1 MAIQAAFFGAAMMLS
16 GFLSQTRSIS
26 YACLG
31 VLSQECD
38 ALTRSLP
45 GGAVK
50 PRFRLHRRF
59 VGDACFRP
67 AATARLRDHANQPGS
82 TAMSMI
88 SGLGRAL
95 HRSGGALLLAL
106 MLLVAPL
113 VVLAQTADNTTS
125 PRARLD
131 SIRGELSQIEGSLAN
146 PNVSDNELQRQ
157 RLRLQPLLDQL
168 RILTDEQ
175 APRTEQAKL
184 RLEQLGAKPDANA
197 PPETPDVARERE
209 TRTKTFAEA
218 DETLKIGRATLL
230 QAEQLQSSIGDLRR
244 DRFAKALFAPGP
256 SVLNPEVWSTT
267 LTALPSDLRASQ
279 FIFGDW
285 LSVFTTALFS
295 ARGFL
300 VALSFLGA
308 IALYVARARYMPR
321 LTARLAAK
329 VDSTDR
335 HILYGALIRIIARTA
350 PPALASWLIY
360 AGLNT
365 AGLLPPRIQPVI
377 LAAVFGLAL
386 FAFVQ
391 ALVDA
396 LFAPGEPQRRLAS
409 VMESTAKTVAWLAGS
424 LAIVMAIGKVLEA
437 WLQAI
442 AAGLTL
448 SIIVRGVVATVFAL
462 VLIAGLYRLR
472 DNQEIEQEACL
483 GPYVPVDGA
492 SLGPV
497 RILGWVVGIAIIL
510 SLLLGYVVLGTFL
523 TEQVI
528 WLGILAAVFVLLT
541 QLIDLG
547 IVSQLT
553 GDGRF
558 ALTLR
563 AGIGLRAAT
572 LQKIAVVLA
581 GALKIVLIVVTIML
595 VLAPWGLESTDLTTS
610 LRAAFFGFQ
619 VGGVTVSLSSIVVA
633 ILLFALGLA
642 ATRSLQ
648 NWLDG
653 KFLPTTALDTGLRN
667 SITTAAGYVGYAGAA
682 AIGFSSLGLSL
693 ERLTLVASALSVGIG
708 FGLQSVVSNFVSGL
722 ILLWERP
729 IRVGDQVLVGDAEGI
744 VKRINVRST
753 EIETFD
759 RSSVIVPN
767 SNLVSGVVRNRVR
780 SDRTGRVLISI
791 SVPRRLNPTE
801 VRAMLLEAAEAHGD
815 VLKKPAPNV
824 LFKKLGTGTMDFDL
838 ICVVGDVDIVGR
850 VTSDLNYV
858 IHRRLSELETPVA
871 TELTVKG
878 LEGVEHSL
886 GEIAAAVSKE
896 IGRRAKPAGGRVT
909 VKRSGPE
916 PEAEA
921 EPEETPPPPAKPE
934 PAANGGKDE
943 TKD

>member
-1 MAIQAAFFGAAMMLS
+1 ML
-16 GFLSQTRSIS
+16 F
-26 YACLG
+26 A
-31 VLSQECD
+31 
-38 ALTRSLP
+38 
-45 GGAVK
+45 
-50 PRFRLHRRF
+50 
-59 VGDACFRP
+59 
-67 AATARLRDHANQPGS
+67 
-82 TAMSMI
+82 
-88 SGLGRAL
+88 
-95 HRSGGALLLAL
+95 LAL
-106 MLLVAPL
+106 FLVPL
-113 VVLAQTADNTTS
+113 AALAQPADPAS
-125 PRARLD
+125 ARARLD
-131 SIRGELSQIEGSLAN
+131 SVRGELSQIEASLTN
-146 PNVSDNELQRQ
+146 PNVSDAELQRQ
-157 RLRLQPLLDQL
+157 RLRLQPLVDQL

-197 PPETPDVARERE
+197 PAETPDVARERE
-209 TRTKTFAEA
+209 TRTRAFAEA

-230 QAEQLQSSIGDLRR
+230 QGEQLLSSLADLRR
-244 DRFAKALFAPGP
+244 ERFARMLFAAGP
-256 SVLNPEVWSTT
+256 SILNPELWSTT

-279 FIFGDW
+279 LIFGDW
-285 LSVFTTALFS
+285 LSVVSTALFTP
-295 ARGFL
+295 RGFL
-300 VALSFLGA
+300 VALAFLGA
-308 IALYVARARYMPR
+308 LALYVVRARYMPR
-321 LTARLAAK
+321 LTARLAAS
-329 VDSTDR
+329 VEASDR
-335 HILYGALIRIIARTA
+335 HILYGALVRLVARTA

-377 LAAVFGLAL
+377 LAVVLGLAL

-391 ALVDA
+391 ALADA

-409 VMESTAKTVAWLAGS
+409 VMESTARTVTWLAGS
-424 LAIVMAIGKVLEA
+424 LAIVVAVGKVLEA

-448 SIIVRGVVATVFAL
+448 SIIVRGIVATVFAII
-462 VLIAGLYRLR
+462 LIAGLYRLR
-472 DNQEIEQEACL
+472 DNQEIEEEACL

-497 RILGWVVGIAIIL
+497 RILGWAVGLAIIL
-510 SLLLGYVVLGTFL
+510 ALLLGYVVLATFL
-523 TEQVI
+523 TAQVL
-528 WLGILAAVFVLLT
+528 WLGILAAVFVLLM
-541 QLIDLG
+541 QLIELG
-547 IVSQLT
+547 IASQLT
-553 GDGRF
+553 GEGRF

-572 LQKIAVVLA
+572 LQKISVVVS
-581 GALKIVLIVVTIML
+581 GVLKIVLIVVTIML
-595 VLAPWGLESTDLTTS
+595 ALAPWGLESSDFLTS

-633 ILLFALGLA
+633 ILLFALGLT

-648 NWLDG
+648 RWLDG

-667 SITTAAGYVGYAGAA
+667 SITTAAGYVGYIAAA
-682 AIGFSSLGLSL
+682 AIAFSSLGLSM

-759 RSSVIVPN
+759 RSTVVVPN

-780 SDRTGRVLISI
+780 SDRTGRVMISI
-791 SVPRRLNPTE
+791 SVPRRLDPTD
-801 VRAMLLEAAEAHGD
+801 VRAMLLEAGEAHGD
-815 VLKKPAPNV
+815 VLKKPPPNV
-824 LFKKLGTGTMDFDL
+824 LFKKIGTTTMDFDL
-838 ICVVGDVDIVGR
+838 ICVVGEVDLVGR

-858 IHRRLSELETPVA
+858 IHKRLAEMETPVP

-878 LEGVEHSL
+878 LEGVEQSL
-886 GEIAAAVSKE
+886 GEIAAAVSME
-896 IGRRAKPAGGRVT
+896 RGRRAKPAGRRAT
-909 VKRSGPE
+909 AKRSAPPTATE
-916 PEAEA
+916 E
-921 EPEETPPPPAKPE
+921 EPEESPAPPPAKSE
-934 PAANGGKDE
+934 PAADGGKDE

>member
-1 MAIQAAFFGAAMMLS
+1 ML
-16 GFLSQTRSIS
+16 F
-26 YACLG
+26 A
-31 VLSQECD
+31 
-38 ALTRSLP
+38 
-45 GGAVK
+45 
-50 PRFRLHRRF
+50 
-59 VGDACFRP
+59 
-67 AATARLRDHANQPGS
+67 
-82 TAMSMI
+82 
-88 SGLGRAL
+88 
-95 HRSGGALLLAL
+95 LAL
-106 MLLVAPL
+106 FLVPL
-113 VVLAQTADNTTS
+113 AALAQPADPAS
-125 PRARLD
+125 ARARLD
-131 SIRGELSQIEGSLAN
+131 SVRGELSQIEASLTN
-146 PNVSDNELQRQ
+146 PNVSDAELQRQ
-157 RLRLQPLLDQL
+157 RLRLQPLVDQL

-197 PPETPDVARERE
+197 PAETPDVARERE
-209 TRTKTFAEA
+209 TRTRAFAEA

-230 QAEQLQSSIGDLRR
+230 QGEQLLSSLADLRR
-244 DRFAKALFAPGP
+244 ERFARMLFAAGP
-256 SVLNPEVWSTT
+256 SILNPELWSTT

-279 FIFGDW
+279 LIFGDW
-285 LSVFTTALFS
+285 LSVVSTALFTP
-295 ARGFL
+295 RGFL
-300 VALSFLGA
+300 VALAFLGA
-308 IALYVARARYMPR
+308 LALYVVRARYMPR
-321 LTARLAAK
+321 LTARLAAS
-329 VDSTDR
+329 VEASDR
-335 HILYGALIRIIARTA
+335 HILYGALVRLVARTA

-377 LAAVFGLAL
+377 LAVVLGLAL

-391 ALVDA
+391 ALADA

-409 VMESTAKTVAWLAGS
+409 VMESTARTVTWLAGS
-424 LAIVMAIGKVLEA
+424 LAIVVAVGKVLEA

-448 SIIVRGVVATVFAL
+448 SIIVRGIVATVFAII
-462 VLIAGLYRLR
+462 LIAGLYRLR
-472 DNQEIEQEACL
+472 DNQEIEEEACL

-497 RILGWVVGIAIIL
+497 RILGWAVGLAIIL
-510 SLLLGYVVLGTFL
+510 ALLLGYVVLATFL
-523 TEQVI
+523 TAQVL
-528 WLGILAAVFVLLT
+528 WLGILAAVFVLLM
-541 QLIDLG
+541 QLIELG
-547 IVSQLT
+547 IASQLT
-553 GDGRF
+553 GEGRF

-572 LQKIAVVLA
+572 LQKISVVVS
-581 GALKIVLIVVTIML
+581 GVLKIVLIVVTIML
-595 VLAPWGLESTDLTTS
+595 ALAPWGLESSDFLTS

-633 ILLFALGLA
+633 ILLFALGLT

-648 NWLDG
+648 RWLDG

-667 SITTAAGYVGYAGAA
+667 SITTAAGYVGYIAAA
-682 AIGFSSLGLSL
+682 AIAFSSLGLSM

-759 RSSVIVPN
+759 RSTVVVPN

-780 SDRTGRVLISI
+780 SDRTGRVMISI
-791 SVPRRLNPTE
+791 SVPRRLDPTD
-801 VRAMLLEAAEAHGD
+801 VRAMLLEAGEAHGD
-815 VLKKPAPNV
+815 VLKKPPPNV
-824 LFKKLGTGTMDFDL
+824 LFKKIGTTTMDFDL
-838 ICVVGDVDIVGR
+838 ICVVGEVDLVGR

-858 IHRRLSELETPVA
+858 IHKRLAEMETPVP

-878 LEGVEHSL
+878 LEGVEQSL
-886 GEIAAAVSKE
+886 GEIATAVSKE
-896 IGRRAKPAGGRVT
+896 LGRRARPAGGRVT
-909 VKRSGPE
+909 AKRSATPTE
-916 PEAEA
+916 IEA
-921 EPEETPPPPAKPE
+921 EPEENPASPPAKPE
-934 PAANGGKDE
+934 PAADGGKDE

>member
-1 MAIQAAFFGAAMMLS
+1 MPMTS
-16 GFLSQTRSIS
+16 
-26 YACLG
+26 
-31 VLSQECD
+31 
-38 ALTRSLP
+38 
-45 GGAVK
+45 
-50 PRFRLHRRF
+50 
-59 VGDACFRP
+59 
-67 AATARLRDHANQPGS
+67 RLR
-82 TAMSMI
+82 
-88 SGLGRAL
+88 RAFRQSSSAVL
-95 HRSGGALLLAL
+95 LALALLL
-106 MLLVAPL
+106 PL
-113 VVLAQTADNTTS
+113 AALAQPIADPAS
-125 PRARLD
+125 ARARLD
-131 SIRGELSQIEGSLAN
+131 SVRGELTQIEASLAN
-146 PNVSDNELQRQ
+146 PNVSDAELQRQ

-175 APRTEQAKL
+175 GPRTEQAKL
-184 RLEQLGAKPDANA
+184 RLDQLGAKPDANA

-209 TRTKTFAEA
+209 TRTKTFTEA

-230 QAEQLQSSIGDLRR
+230 QAEQLQGSISDLRR
-244 DRFAKALFAPGP
+244 DRFAKALFAAGP

-267 LTALPSDLRASQ
+267 LTAFPSDLRASQ

-285 LSVFTTALFS
+285 LSVFTSALFS
-295 ARGFL
+295 PRGTL
-300 VALSFLGA
+300 VALAFLGA
-308 IALYVARARYMPR
+308 IALYAARARYMPR
-321 LTARLAAK
+321 LTARLAAS
-329 VDSTDR
+329 VDSSDR
-335 HILYGALIRIIARTA
+335 HVLYAALIRVVARTA

-377 LAAVFGLAL
+377 LAIVFGLAL
-386 FAFVQ
+386 IAFVQ
-391 ALVDA
+391 ALADA

-409 VMESTAKTVAWLAGS
+409 VMESTARTVIWMASS
-424 LAIVMAIGKVLEA
+424 LVIVMAIGKVFEA

-448 SIIVRGVVATVFAL
+448 SIIVRGAFATIFAII
-462 VLIAGLYRLR
+462 LIAGLYRLR

-497 RILGWVVGIAIIL
+497 RILGWIVGVAVIL
-510 SLLLGYVVLGTFL
+510 ALLLGYVVLATFL

-528 WLGILAAVFVLLT
+528 WLGILAAVFVLLM
-541 QLIDLG
+541 QLIELG
-547 IVSQLT
+547 IASQLT
-553 GDGRF
+553 GEGRF

-572 LQKIAVVLA
+572 LQKIAVVLS
-581 GALKIVLIVVTIML
+581 GALKIVLIVVTVML
-595 VLAPWGLESTDLTTS
+595 ALAPWGLESTDFLTS

-648 NWLDG
+648 RWLDG

-667 SITTAAGYVGYAGAA
+667 SITTAAGYVGYAVAA
-682 AIGFSSLGLSL
+682 AVAFSSLGLSL

-801 VRAMLLEAAEAHGD
+801 VRAMLLDGAEAHGD
-815 VLKKPAPNV
+815 VLKKPPPNV
-824 LFKKLGTGTMDFDL
+824 LFKKLGTTTMDFDL
-838 ICVVGDVDIVGR
+838 ICVVGEVDIVGR

-858 IHRRLSELETPVA
+858 IHRRLTEMETPVP

-896 IGRRAKPAGGRVT
+896 IGRRAKPASGRVT
-909 VKRSGPE
+909 IKRSGPE

-921 EPEETPPPPAKPE
+921 EPEETQAPPPAKPE
-934 PAANGGKDE
+934 PAASGGKDE

>member
-1 MAIQAAFFGAAMMLS
+1 
-16 GFLSQTRSIS
+16 
-26 YACLG
+26 
-31 VLSQECD
+31 
-38 ALTRSLP
+38 
-45 GGAVK
+45 
-50 PRFRLHRRF
+50 
-59 VGDACFRP
+59 
-67 AATARLRDHANQPGS
+67 
-82 TAMSMI
+82 MSMI
-88 SGLGRAL
+88 SGLDRAFR
-95 HRSGGALLLAL
+95 RSGGAVLFAL
-106 MLLVAPL
+106 MLLVVPL
-113 VVLAQTADNTTS
+113 VALAQTADTTTS

-131 SIRGELSQIEGSLAN
+131 SIRGELTQIEGSLAN

-168 RILTDEQ
+168 RLLTDEQ

-184 RLEQLGAKPDANA
+184 RLDQLGAKPDANA

-244 DRFAKALFAPGP
+244 DRFAKALFAAGP
-256 SVLNPEVWSTT
+256 SILNPEVWSTT
-267 LTALPSDLRASQ
+267 LTAFPSDLRASQ

-285 LSVFTTALFS
+285 LSVFTSALFS
-295 ARGFL
+295 PRGVL
-300 VALSFLGA
+300 VAFAFLGA

-321 LTARLAAK
+321 LTARLAVHGEASARY
-329 VDSTDR
+329 V
-335 HILYGALIRIIARTA
+335 LYGALIRIVARTA

-409 VMESTAKTVAWLAGS
+409 VMESTAKTVTRLAGS

-462 VLIAGLYRLR
+462 ILIAGLYRLR

-497 RILGWVVGIAIIL
+497 RILGWIVGIAIIL

-581 GALKIVLIVVTIML
+581 GALKIVLIVVTVML
-595 VLAPWGLESTDLTTS
+595 ALAPWGLESTDLTTS

-648 NWLDG
+648 RWLDG

-667 SITTAAGYVGYAGAA
+667 SITTAAGYVGYAAAA

-780 SDRTGRVLISI
+780 SDRTGRVLISV
-791 SVPRRLNPTE
+791 SVPRTLNPTE
-801 VRAMLLEAAEAHGD
+801 VRAMLLDAGEAHGD
-815 VLKKPAPNV
+815 VLKKPPPNV
-824 LFKKLGTGTMDFDL
+824 LFKKLGTATMDFDL
-838 ICVVGDVDIVGR
+838 ICVVGEVDIVGR

-858 IHRRLSELETPVA
+858 IHRRLSELEVPPPGA
-871 TELTVKG
+871 ELTVKG

-896 IGRRAKPAGGRVT
+896 ASRRAKPASGRVS
-909 VKRSGPE
+909 VKRSGPA
-916 PEAEA
+916 PKAED
-921 EPEETPPPPAKPE
+921 EPEEVPASPPAKPE